1 MTLTLDYVMS
11 KSAAKLTGLLPVV
24 RTATER
30 LIQRSFAIGIPIVIT
45 QGLRTVAEQDA
56 LYAQGRSKPGKVVTN
71 ARGGYSYHNFGVA
84 VDYVLLMPDG
94 KSVSWDTVRDGNG
107 DKRADWLQVAEIGKG
122 LGFIWG
128 GDWASF
134 PDYPHLQ
141 MDFGLSTAQC
151 RAGQRPTQM
160 QINVAMAKLQIKED
174 KPVTQERDINV
185 PSKWAEA
192 AWAEVTA
199 NGYFDGTRPGAMIT
213 REESAIVTN
222 RLRKNIL
229 KLIAGINGNVSD
241 MDDRLKKIEAE
252 G

>member
-11 KSAAKLTGLLPVV
+11 KSAARLTGLLPVV

-45 QGLRTVAEQDA
+45 QGLRTIAEQDA

-107 DKRADWLQVAEIGKG
+107 DKRSDWLQVAEIGKG
-122 LGFIWG
+122 LGFTWG

-141 MDFGLSTAQC
+141 MDFGLSTVQY
-151 RAGQRPTQM
+151 RSGQRPTQAK
-160 QINVAMAKLQIKED
+160 INAVMAKLQNKED
-174 KPVTQERDINV
+174 KPMTSEEKKQMEELKATVESQAKWIAAQKAKENMEC
-185 PSKWAEA
+185 PKWAEEA
-192 AWAEVTA
+192 YE
-199 NGYFDGTRPGAMIT
+199 YYEECIT
-213 REESAIVTN
+213 DNKGSYDFWRQIVIMYRN
-222 RLRKNIL
+222 ENNIRK
-229 KLIAGINGNVSD
+229 
-241 MDDRLKKIEAE
+241 
-252 G
+252 